1 MFIRNHTFGPIRP
14 SKLALMGIRFIDGE
28 DGGAPAEPATPPVAP
43 VEPTDPVTPP
53 KPAPPAEPATPP
65 VETFDAAYVKKLR
78 DEAAAARVS
87 GKTDSEA
94 AAKAATAAAYK
105 KIGQEFGLVEADT
118 ETTVESLSAEIQTRD
133 TTITTQAADIKA
145 ARLDNALLKVVGS
158 HGADYDLLTDS
169 ASFQAKL
176 AAIDTTDAEY
186 RSLVDE
192 LVKTSVTSNPKLRS
206 VQVAP
211 SSGGAPPSGTPTPG
225 PQSIDDRRKAIRDQ
239 RASK

>member
-87 GKTDSEA
+87 GRTDSEA

-105 KIGQEFGLVEADT
+105 KIGQEFGIVEADA

-176 AAIDTTDAEY
+176 AAIDTTDSEY

-192 LVKTSVTSNPKLRS
+192 LVKTSVTSNPKLRA

>member
-14 SKLALMGIRFIDGE
+14 SKLALMGIRFIEGE
-28 DGGAPAEPATPPVAP
+28 EGGAPGEPATPPVAP
-43 VEPTDPVTPP
+43 VEPAEPVTP
-53 KPAPPAEPATPP
+53 KPGPPAEPVTPP

-78 DEAAAARVS
+78 EEAAEARVS
-87 GKTDSEA
+87 SKTESEN

-105 KIGQEFGLVEADT
+105 KIGQEFGLVEADA

-145 ARLDNALLKVVGS
+145 ARLDNALLKVAGS

-169 ASFQAKL
+169 ASFQVKL
-176 AAIDTTDAEY
+176 AAIDTTDPEY

-192 LVKTSVTSNPKLRS
+192 LVKTSVTSNPKLRA

-211 SSGGAPPSGTPTPG
+211 SSGGTPPSGTPTPG
-225 PQSIDDRRKAIRDQ
+225 PQSIDERRKAIRDQ